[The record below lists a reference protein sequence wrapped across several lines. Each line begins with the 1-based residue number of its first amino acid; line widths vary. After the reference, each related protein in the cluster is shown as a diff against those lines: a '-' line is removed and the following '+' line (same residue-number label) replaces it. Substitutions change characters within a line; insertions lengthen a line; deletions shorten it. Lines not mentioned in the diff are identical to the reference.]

1 MMKKFCL
8 TFCMVMIA
16 VLAFAGGIKVN
27 KGKATYMKNEGK
39 MFVVF
44 DWEDARWNNEM
55 PVKEQWNEEYDAYVE
70 NGEVICTYKVDEFKG
85 GRDFSIFDSYKEAM
99 QDLGSK
105 LAKTK

>member
-44 DWEDARWNNEM
+44 DWKDAQWDKEK
-55 PVKEQWNEEYDAYVE
+55 PVKEQWTEEYDSYVE
-70 NGEVICTYKVDEFKG
+70 NGEAQFIEGFNKK
-85 GRDFSIFDSYKEAM
+85 
-99 QDLGSK
+99 SK
-105 LAKTK
+105 N

>member
-39 MFVVF
+39 MFGK
-44 DWEDARWNNEM
+44 M
-55 PVKEQWNEEYDAYVE
+55 
-70 NGEVICTYKVDEFKG
+70 
-85 GRDFSIFDSYKEAM
+85 RD
-99 QDLGSK
+99 GT
-105 LAKTK
+105 TKCP